1 MQPPVEVNDN
11 RGQQVQQVPQKPFVQ
26 QAQIPNLGA
35 IK

>member
-1 MQPPVEVNDN
+1 MQPPVEVNGN